1 MGESSVQTAPI
12 SANVNASLP
21 QPALASLTDEE
32 EEPPSSGLSNAHQEQ
47 VTSNRDVEGGTPS
60 ESPRPRFSGAADP
73 EKQPVS
79 AIVHHDDP
87 VVPTRS
93 SRLSTLFRPAYPLGP
108 TPTYKASL
116 RAIVLYSPLNV
127 FLVFIPISWALH
139 HAHQSAIIVFVTSA
153 LAIIPLAAL
162 LGLGTEQIAV
172 RTSGSVGGLLNAS
185 LGNIVEMI
193 IAGIALKKVR
203 FAPRGLIRS
212 NTTFILQCDLELIQ
226 SSLLGGLLS
235 NLLLVLGTAFV
246 GELPHITS
254 RRVASTEYRR
264 SGWLPL
270 PPARVPAH
278 GGAGQLLIDDRLRH
292 FALGPS
298 CLRKSSCFATMCFDP
313 DVLFCSTNG

>member
-32 EEPPSSGLSNAHQEQ
+32 EEPPSSGLPHAHQEQ
-47 VTSNRDVEGGTPS
+47 VTINRGIEGGTPS
-60 ESPRPRFSGAADP
+60 ESANAVIPRSRFSGAADP

-79 AIVHHDDP
+79 AAVHHDDDP
-87 VVPTRS
+87 VARTRF
-93 SRLSTLFRPAYPLGP
+93 SRLSTLFKPTYPLGP
-108 TPTYKASL
+108 KPTYKASL
-116 RAIVLYSPLNV
+116 RAIVLYSPLNI

-193 IAGIALKKVR
+193 IAGIALKKVGPLC
-203 FAPRGLIRS
+203 A
-212 NTTFILQCDLELIQ
+212 
-226 SSLLGGLLS
+226 
-235 NLLLVLGTAFV
+235 
-246 GELPHITS
+246 S
-254 RRVASTEYRR
+254 R
-264 SGWLPL
+264 
-270 PPARVPAH
+270 
-278 GGAGQLLIDDRLRH
+278 
-292 FALGPS
+292 
-298 CLRKSSCFATMCFDP
+298 FDP
-313 DVLFCSTNG
+313 FQ